1 MNLQSLP
8 KNLPPPQEDGACDH
22 LTGLRLPHVTLPAT
36 DGTHLDLAALTGKV
50 AMYLYPMTGTP
61 GPALP
66 EGWDET
72 PGARGCTPQSCAF
85 RDHKRDLE
93 ALGVRVLGISAQPT
107 AEQREAAELLHLP
120 YPLLS
125 DADFRLTD
133 ALELPTFGLNG
144 QRFLKRVTLILQD
157 SVIEHVFYPVFPP
170 DRNAAEVVAYLRA
183 HPG

>member
-8 KNLPPPQEDGACDH
+8 ENLSPPQDDGACDH

-50 AMYLYPMTGTP
+50 PMYLYPMTGTP
-61 GPALP
+61 GQALP

-93 ALGVRVLGISAQPT
+93 ALKARVLGVSAQPT
-107 AEQREAAELLHLP
+107 AEQREAAERLHLP

-170 DRNAAEVVAYLRA
+170 DRNAGEVVAYLRA
-183 HPG
+183 HPD